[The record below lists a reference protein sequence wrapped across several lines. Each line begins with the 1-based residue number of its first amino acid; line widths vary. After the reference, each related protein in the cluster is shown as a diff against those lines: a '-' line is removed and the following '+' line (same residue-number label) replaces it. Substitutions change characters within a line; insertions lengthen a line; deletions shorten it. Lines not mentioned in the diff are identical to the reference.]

1 MTTKQ
6 ILGAISGA
14 TLALAV
20 ASCSDTDPVGV
31 SSHNTIVASI
41 SEPTESRTAVDDSNL
56 ANGSVSLLWT
66 DGDVIGAFDAN
77 GSNHTQYVKTST
89 GADAEGA
96 FSAANAVSGF
106 APKYAYYP
114 YDANAGS
121 SASSLSGTVDANQKV
136 GTGNVPCDY
145 KVGTFVSETDGVSKF
160 QFDHIFSLVRVDLDA
175 AGTILANEALEY
187 VKFTAQ
193 TDVAGSFTFSAVD
206 GSVGNTITDGSKS
219 ITLTWPD
226 GTTLAS
232 ELKEYFSVIP
242 TVQAGDNLAFEVK
255 TANYTF
261 AFSADSKVAFAK
273 GALYNFPLNLL
284 DVAQKYAVTVT
295 DAAGNPVDL
304 TTGESTNPTPDPDPT
319 TITGTFT
326 CATLNVDGL
335 PQQVTVAFIPV
346 TINGNG
352 PGSDGTTK
360 LSQTIAAAGWDFFAA
375 SEDFEYDTQ
384 LKSALGDYTS
394 GTYRAP
400 GKWTSASS
408 RNPLDTDGLNFFCKK
423 DGFSFANETIVEY
436 TDKEGG
442 LTSGANE
449 CVKKGFR
456 HYEVTVGEGAVID
469 VYITHMNTYSGDTN
483 DDSNAYWK
491 AQMSQLRQLRDYVI
505 EKAKANNRPAI
516 IMGDTNLRYTRHS
529 IEEQFID
536 YITGQGLTV
545 NDPWVMFHRPGYP
558 TFGGKSLM
566 INSKFVNE
574 DEEYNTT
581 ADICCCDNNKGEVVD
596 KIFYINVPGAAL
608 QLKATSYKNDDSAGF
623 VKKTTEHDITGAT
636 CEDANYNLTENA
648 KEFTLTKK
656 WGLADHFPAV
666 ATFEWTLTKS
676 N

>member
-1 MTTKQ
+1 M
-6 ILGAISGA
+6 SGA
-14 TLALAV
+14 AFALAV
-20 ASCSDTDPVGV
+20 ASCSDTDLVGV

-77 GSNHTQYVKTST
+77 GCNHTQYVKTST

-121 SASSLSGTVDANQKV
+121 SASSLVGSVDADQKV

-160 QFDHIFSLVRVDLDA
+160 QFDHIFSLVRVDLNAD
-175 AGTILANEALEY
+175 GTILADEQLRY

-206 GSVGNTITDGSKS
+206 GSVGSTIANGSKS

-232 ELKEYFSVIP
+232 ELKEYFSVMPSI
-242 TVQAGDNLAFEVK
+242 QAGDNLAFEVK

-261 AFSADSKVAFAK
+261 AFTADSKVAFAK
-273 GALYNFPLNLL
+273 GALYNFPLNLRA
-284 DVAQKYAVTVT
+284 VAEKYADAVTVT
-295 DAAGNPVDL
+295 DADGNPVDL
-304 TTGESTNPTPDPDPT
+304 TTGESTNPSDPDPDPTPT

-335 PQQVTVAFIPV
+335 SLA
-346 TINGNG
+346 NSDG
-352 PGSDGTTK
+352 PGTSGTKT
-360 LSQTIAAAGWDFFAA
+360 LSQSIAAADWDFFGV
-375 SEDFEYDTQ
+375 SEDFAYNSELISAFSNEYQ
-384 LKSALGDYTS
+384 M
-394 GTYRAP
+394 GTYRGNVSVLG
-400 GKWTSASS
+400 GK
-408 RNPLDTDGLNFFCKK
+408 NQDTDGLNFFAKNS
-423 DGFSFANETIVEY
+423 DGFSFDKETETIVKY
-436 TDKEGG
+436 NDSKGG
-442 LTSGANE
+442 LTSGADE
-449 CVKKGFR
+449 YIQKGFR

-469 VYITHMNTYSGDTN
+469 VYITHMNTYSGSGN
-483 DDSNAYWK
+483 DDSNDYWK
-491 AQMSQLRQLRDYVI
+491 VQMSQLRQLRDYVI
-505 EKAKANNRPAI
+505 ENAKANNRPAI

-529 IEEQFID
+529 IKDQFID
-536 YITGQGLTV
+536 YITNKGFTI
-545 NDPWVMFHRPGYP
+545 NDPWVMFHRPDYP
-558 TFGGKSLM
+558 TYGGKSLM
-566 INSKFVNE
+566 INSKYVN
-574 DEEYNTT
+574 DDGEYNTT
-581 ADICCCDNNKGEVVD
+581 ADICCYDNNKGEVVD
-596 KIFYINVPGAAL
+596 KIFYINVSGAAL

-623 VKKTTEHDITGAT
+623 VKKTTEYSITGAT
-636 CEDANYNLTENA
+636 CEDANYNLTENN
-648 KEFTLTKK
+648 KFTLTKK